1 MDEESPAAP
10 YDGRRA
16 AVVAVA
22 CVAVMVTLLVTW
34 AASIGPG
41 TVVDG
46 EGFGASGRRR
56 PTPTSPSPTATGSP
70 TEGATGPR
78 ETCRWSCRCLP
89 SRWWCWARWRSL
101 RWPGWRSGSVWRL
114 RPKRRVRR
122 EDVDFEVLAGAD
134 PADAVSAAMSDDAEH
149 QMELL
154 REGTP
159 RNGIVACWAR
169 FEEQAARAGVR
180 PETWETSSEFAL
192 RILDMVRA
200 DTSAVSAL
208 AELFREARFS
218 EHEVTEAERSAAID
232 RLAQIHASLGR
243 HRVEV
248 ES

>member
-1 MDEESPAAP
+1 VDEESPATP

-16 AVVAVA
+16 AAVAVA
-22 CVAVMVTLLVTW
+22 CVAVIVTLLVTW

-46 EGFGASGRRR
+46 EGFGAIGTAT
-56 PTPTSPSPTATGSP
+56 PTPTSPSPTETGSP
-70 TEGATGPR
+70 TQGGEQDRGDPPFVLQVLAVAMVVLGALALAALAGLAL
-78 ETCRWSCRCLP
+78 WQ
-89 SRWWCWARWRSL
+89 
-101 RWPGWRSGSVWRL
+101 VWRL
-114 RPKRRVRR
+114 RPKLRVRR
-122 EDVDFEVLAGAD
+122 EDLEFEVLPGAE
-134 PADAVSAAMSDDAEH
+134 PADAVSSAMSDDAVH

-180 PETWETSSEFAL
+180 PEAWETSSEFAL
-192 RILDMVRA
+192 RILDLVRA
-200 DTSAVSAL
+200 DTSAVAAL

-218 EHEVTEAERSAAID
+218 EHEVTEVERSAAIE

-248 ES
+248 DS

>member
-16 AVVAVA
+16 AVVVA

-46 EGFGASGRRR
+46 EGFGAVGTAT
-56 PTPTSPSPTATGSP
+56 PTPTSPSPTETGSP
-70 TEGATGPR
+70 TEGGEQDRGDAPLVLQILALAMVVLGALALAALWGSRPGSCGGCARSDAYVGRRGLRGPAGR
-78 ETCRWSCRCLP
+78 RARRCRLP
-89 SRWWCWARWRSL
+89 
-101 RWPGWRSGSVWRL
+101 
-114 RPKRRVRR
+114 
-122 EDVDFEVLAGAD
+122 
-134 PADAVSAAMSDDAEH
+134 AAMSDDAGH

-154 REGTP
+154 RQGSP
-159 RNGIVACWAR
+159 RNGVVACWAR

-192 RILDMVRA
+192 RILDMVQA
-200 DTSAVSAL
+200 DTAAVSAL

-218 EHEVTEAERSAAID
+218 EHEVTEADRSAAID

>member
-1 MDEESPAAP
+1 MEAEDPAAT
-10 YDGRRA
+10 YGGRRA

-22 CVAVMVTLLVTW
+22 CVTVFVTLLVTW

-46 EGFGASGRRR
+46 EGFGALGTAT
-56 PTPTSPSPTATGSP
+56 PTPTTQTPTETGSP
-70 TEGATGPR
+70 TEGVPPERGDPPLVLQVLAVAMVALGALALAALMGLAL
-78 ETCRWSCRCLP
+78 WQI
-89 SRWWCWARWRSL
+89 
-101 RWPGWRSGSVWRL
+101 WRL
-114 RPKRRVRR
+114 RPKRRERR
-122 EDVDFEVLAGAD
+122 ENVEFEVLPGSES
-134 PADAVSAAMSDDAEH
+134 ADAVSAAMSDDAAH
-149 QMELL
+149 QLELL

-180 PETWETSSEFAL
+180 PQPWETSSEFAL
-192 RILDMVRA
+192 RILDLVRA
-200 DTSAVSAL
+200 DTSAVAAL

-218 EHEVTEAERSAAID
+218 EHEVTEAERSAAIE